1 MLNGK
6 EDNSCLIYSILHVFN
21 ALTSDSCLLRTLVGH
36 TDIYVWGSEIQ
47 SGCNI
52 IADGAEESDAI
63 ITVDFGQG
71 TCDSGKTVSLD
82 GRTISIDGSEA
93 INFGA
98 PFKNIIFVM
107 TDCNDEV
114 TISSTSSDAIS
125 IEVIGNDG
133 DDKVILGQGEP
144 ALETNIFTDLVLD
157 GGAGD
162 ADELVIN
169 DSGSS
174 ASKSIRI
181 FPTMITD
188 VLGGFNTTISYF
200 SFENIDMLLGSSD
213 ADVAVDF
220 MPRSTSLSMTSQDGN
235 DSFSIENV
243 QGPFLTINSG
253 PGEDTILINGTM
265 GNIVMTIDAGEDDDV
280 ITINN
285 LFESNGTVLGGAG
298 NDLLLLDGRGLH
310 FGYPN
315 TFHRSNL
322 DWNGGEGDD
331 MVEMWFVGHGI
342 SNLNFVDDTSGTN
355 QAIARCIDE
364 ICDILSR
371 STFIANVLNPDSSDY
386 TNERINLQPTASIYD
401 FTLYLNGGDNTMY
414 FDDTFCIID
423 VFGGDDN
430 DSFYVGQMFNDDRT
444 ESYGITEYDSIATTL
459 TARGYLSDGC
469 SHPVTLYGGNGND
482 FYDIL
487 RNKCNIELD
496 GERGR
501 DVFVV
506 RSFIWVINPE
516 DGSIEAPS
524 LGNATIRGGEDV
536 DDFYIASH
544 NDPVEDMPPYI
555 VNNYVD
561 IDGGIGRNN
570 LTIYGTE
577 QNDKYVVENGL
588 VSSGGLSINYINIA
602 YLAVAGEAVS
612 SSIFYFRM
620 SQLDS
625 PP

>member
-6 EDNSCLIYSILHVFN
+6 EDNSCSIYSILHLFN
-21 ALTSDSCLLRTLVGH
+21 TLTSDSCLLGTLVGH

-47 SGCNI
+47 SGCKI
-52 IADGAEESDAI
+52 IADGAKESDAI
-63 ITVDFGQG
+63 IKVDFGQG

-82 GRTISIDGSEA
+82 GRSISIDGSEA

-114 TISSTSSDAIS
+114 TISSTSNDAIS

-157 GGAGD
+157 GGAGA

-213 ADVAVDF
+213 ADVAVEF

-280 ITINN
+280 ITINH

-298 NDLLLLDGRGLH
+298 NDLLL
-310 FGYPN
+310 P
-315 TFHRSNL
+315 
-322 DWNGGEGDD
+322 
-331 MVEMWFVGHGI
+331 
-342 SNLNFVDDTSGTN
+342 
-355 QAIARCIDE
+355 
-364 ICDILSR
+364 
-371 STFIANVLNPDSSDY
+371 
-386 TNERINLQPTASIYD
+386 
-401 FTLYLNGGDNTMY
+401 
-414 FDDTFCIID
+414 
-423 VFGGDDN
+423 
-430 DSFYVGQMFNDDRT
+430 
-444 ESYGITEYDSIATTL
+444 
-459 TARGYLSDGC
+459 
-469 SHPVTLYGGNGND
+469 
-482 FYDIL
+482 
-487 RNKCNIELD
+487 
-496 GERGR
+496 
-501 DVFVV
+501 
-506 RSFIWVINPE
+506 
-516 DGSIEAPS
+516 
-524 LGNATIRGGEDV
+524 
-536 DDFYIASH
+536 
-544 NDPVEDMPPYI
+544 
-555 VNNYVD
+555 
-561 IDGGIGRNN
+561 
-570 LTIYGTE
+570 
-577 QNDKYVVENGL
+577 
-588 VSSGGLSINYINIA
+588 
-602 YLAVAGEAVS
+602 
-612 SSIFYFRM
+612 
-620 SQLDS
+620 
-625 PP
+625 